1 MFWDSSA
8 VVPLLL
14 PEPRSSLLS
23 DLLARDQEPAAW
35 WATPTECQSAL
46 YRHHRQRPLGSAAMH
61 AALQRLETF
70 VEDTDTVAATEGVR
84 RRAARLLAIHP
95 LRAGDAL
102 QLAAALVWCEETPD
116 GEAFVCLDERLRA
129 AAAKEGFDVLP

>member
-1 MFWDSSA
+1 M
-8 VVPLLL
+8 
-14 PEPRSSLLS
+14 R
-23 DLLARDQEPAAW
+23 
-35 WATPTECQSAL
+35 
-46 YRHHRQRPLGSAAMH
+46 